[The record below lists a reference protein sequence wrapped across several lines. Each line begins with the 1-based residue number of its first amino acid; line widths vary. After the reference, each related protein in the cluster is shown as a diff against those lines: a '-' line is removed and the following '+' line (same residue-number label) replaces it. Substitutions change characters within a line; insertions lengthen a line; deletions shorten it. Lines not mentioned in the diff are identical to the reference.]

1 MISGSSHLLLRIP
14 ATEKR
19 ILTHRIFLV
28 DVGSCYPQERPAL
41 KNALLRVDCL
51 FFRIS
56 CEHCERFFVSSHCQ
70 LRIYNMFISIRH
82 FIAFLLLSVTFLLSS
97 CAVPDNFETS
107 VKTQGAIERIYLA
120 RGKYAVGYFES
131 ATKEA
136 KCGKFEVYYPTN
148 APGMRFPVIVIANGT
163 GVKASAYS
171 VVLKHYASWGFIII
185 GNEQENS
192 WSGDGAEASLCYIL
206 KSNNLRSSSLYNK
219 VDTRHIGIVGHSQ
232 GGVAVFNAVTKQPH
246 ASRFL
251 LQLSNWLPI
260 SSGPTILL
268 RSAFL
273 RLSLLVR
280 RALRRKPSSPL
291 PTYRNYI
298 IRCGARR

>member
-107 VKTQGAIERIYLA
+107 VKTQGAIERTYLA

-192 WSGDGAEASLCYIL
+192 CCDSRVYEVLSNSSVKLLNDHDGKEACQNSHPERQGGRNVECNQKTCYSSTEISDSLFFVSDNVVQPL
-206 KSNNLRSSSLYNK
+206 KSYS
-219 VDTRHIGIVGHSQ
+219 
-232 GGVAVFNAVTKQPH
+232 
-246 ASRFL
+246 
-251 LQLSNWLPI
+251 
-260 SSGPTILL
+260 
-268 RSAFL
+268 
-273 RLSLLVR
+273 
-280 RALRRKPSSPL
+280 
-291 PTYRNYI
+291 
-298 IRCGARR
+298 